1 MRRPVRD
8 GREPAVPAVGASVW
22 GAAADGPDARPLA
35 KDGNA
40 STEALESG
48 VFRTVLPSG
57 AIVLSERMESVRSVA
72 LGTWFRAGTA
82 HEPAGL
88 GGAAHLLEHMVF
100 KGTERRSAREIALEI
115 ERLGGGLDAYTSH
128 EHTSFQ
134 ARVPDT
140 ALETAVDVLADLG
153 FSARL
158 APTDLELE
166 REVVLEE
173 IARVDD
179 TPDDLVFDLHAE
191 FLFPGHPYGAPILGT
206 RESVEAVS
214 AEALGSLRDAAYRPA
229 GLVVAAAGRI
239 EHDRLVDLV
248 AARLPPEPGDPPG
261 EVPAPAKRGT
271 GLRRIE
277 RPGGRQVHL
286 VAGAPGVPWGDPLRD
301 ASVIVNTALGGG
313 MSSRLFQRIREDLGL
328 AYSVFSWQSFYRSGG
343 ATGAYLGTRPESA
356 GRARDALLAEFA
368 RIAREGLPPDEDV
381 ATRTQLKGQLLLSLE
396 SPGSRMHRLAGTVL
410 HDEPY
415 RPLDEIARR
424 IDGVTPEQIREVC
437 AGLEPDGLAVL
448 ELAPA

>member
-8 GREPAVPAVGASVW
+8 GIDPAVPAVAASGTDGA
-22 GAAADGPDARPLA
+22 
-35 KDGNA
+35 
-40 STEALESG
+40 TEQLEAG

-57 AIVLSERMESVRSVA
+57 TIILSERMDSVRSVA
-72 LGTWFRAGTA
+72 LGYWFRSGTA
-82 HEPAGL
+82 HEPPGL
-88 GGAAHLLEHMVF
+88 RGIAHLLEHMVF
-100 KGTERRSAREIALEI
+100 KGTARRSAREIALEI

-140 ALETAVDVLADLG
+140 ALGTAVDVLSDLG
-153 FSARL
+153 FSAAL
-158 APTDLELE
+158 APSDLELE

-173 IARVDD
+173 IARVED
-179 TPDDLVFDLHAE
+179 TPDDLVFDLHAD

-206 RESVEAVS
+206 RETVEAVS
-214 AEALGSLRDAAYRPA
+214 AEALAALRDAAYRPA
-229 GLVVAAAGRI
+229 GLVVAAAGRV
-239 EHDRLVDLV
+239 EHERLVERV
-248 AARLPPEPGDPPG
+248 AEWLPTERGDPPHDVASPG
-261 EVPAPAKRGT
+261 PPGRGI
-271 GLRRIE
+271 RRVE
-277 RPGGRQVHL
+277 RPGGRQLHL
-286 VAGAPGVPWGDPLRD
+286 VAGAPGVAWGDPLRD
-301 ASVIVNTALGGG
+301 ASVIVSTALGGG

-328 AYSVFSWQSFYRSGG
+328 AYSVFSWQSFYRAGG
-343 ATGAYLGTRPESA
+343 ATGAYLGTRPDSA
-356 GRARDALLAEFA
+356 ARARDALLAEFGTLA
-368 RIAREGLPPDEDV
+368 RDGLPPGEDEE
-381 ATRTQLKGQLLLSLE
+381 TRTQLKGQLLLSLE

-437 AGLEPDGLAVL
+437 ARLEPDGLAVL

>member
-1 MRRPVRD
+1 MRRPARD
-8 GREPAVPAVGASVW
+8 GRDPAAPAVGASGG
-22 GAAADGPDARPLA
+22 GAIAGPPSPPARPGGPA
-35 KDGNA
+35 G
-40 STEALESG
+40 TVQLEPG
-48 VFRTVLPSG
+48 VFRTALRSG
-57 AIVLSERMESVRSVA
+57 TIVLSERMESVRSVA
-72 LGTWFRAGTA
+72 VGYWFRAGSA
-82 HEPAGL
+82 HEPPGL
-88 GGAAHLLEHMVF
+88 GGIAHLLEHMVF
-100 KGTERRSAREIALEI
+100 KGTARRSAREIAVEI
-115 ERLGGGLDAYTSH
+115 ERLGGALDAYTAH

-140 ALETAVDVLADLG
+140 ALGTAVDVLSDLG
-153 FSARL
+153 FSATL
-158 APTDLELE
+158 APSDLELE

-179 TPDDLVFDLHAE
+179 TPDDLVFDLHAD

-214 AEALGSLRDAAYRPA
+214 AEALAALRDGAYRPA
-229 GLVVAAAGRI
+229 GLVVAAAGRV

-248 AARLPPEPGDPPG
+248 AARLPSEPGGPPV
-261 EVPAPAKRGT
+261 EVPAPVERGV
-271 GLRRIE
+271 GRRRVE

-313 MSSRLFQRIREDLGL
+313 MGSRLFQKIREELGL
-328 AYSVFSWQSFYRSGG
+328 AYSVFSWQAFYRSGG
-343 ATGAYLGTRPESA
+343 AAGAYLGTRSESA
-356 GRARDALLAEFA
+356 ERARDALLAEFRA
-368 RIAREGLPPDEDV
+368 LAGDGLPPAED
-381 ATRTQLKGQLLLSLE
+381 AETRTQLKGQLLLSLE

-424 IDGVTPEQIREVC
+424 IDAVTGDQIREVC

>member
-1 MRRPVRD
+1 MRRPARDGIDPAAPAVVASGRGEDRETVRRPVR
-8 GREPAVPAVGASVW
+8 A
-22 GAAADGPDARPLA
+22 GPDAGTGR
-35 KDGNA
+35 
-40 STEALESG
+40 LEPG
-48 VFRTVLPSG
+48 VFQTVLPSG
-57 AIVLSERMESVRSVA
+57 TIVLSERMESVRSVA
-72 LGTWFRAGTA
+72 VGYWFRSGTA
-82 HEPAGL
+82 QEPPGL
-88 GGAAHLLEHMVF
+88 GGIAHLLEHMVF
-100 KGTERRSAREIALEI
+100 KGTVRRSAHEIALEV

-134 ARVPDT
+134 ARVPDS
-140 ALETAVDVLADLG
+140 ALETAIDVLSDLG
-153 FSARL
+153 FSALL
-158 APTDLELE
+158 APSDLELE

-214 AEALGSLRDAAYRPA
+214 AEALAALRDRAYRPA
-229 GLVVAAAGRI
+229 GLVVAAAGRVD
-239 EHDRLVDLV
+239 HDRLVELV
-248 AARLPPEPGDPPG
+248 AGRLPPEPGDPP
-261 EVPAPAKRGT
+261 VDLPPPAGRGR
-271 GLRRIE
+271 GLRRVE
-277 RPGGRQVHL
+277 RPGGRQLHM
-286 VAGAPGVPWGDPLRD
+286 VAGAPGVAWGHPLRD

-313 MSSRLFQRIREDLGL
+313 MSSRLFQKIREELGL

-343 ATGAYLGTRPESA
+343 AAGAYLGTRPESA
-356 GRARDALLAEFA
+356 ERARDALLAEFRA
-368 RIAREGLPPDEDV
+368 LAREGLPAAED
-381 ATRTQLKGQLLLSLE
+381 AETRTQLKGQLLLSLE

-424 IDGVTPEQIREVC
+424 IDAVSEEQIREVC